1 MTLIKSSETLN
12 LNGLTPDDLL
22 GVVQARLE
30 MIAYRTLR
38 YKLQMAYLFGF
49 HTRQGINSLS
59 NSSSPLKRTNKFS

>member
-38 YKLQMAYLFGF
+38 YNPHSAPSTVTIGF
-49 HTRQGINSLS
+49 YCFL
-59 NSSSPLKRTNKFS
+59 